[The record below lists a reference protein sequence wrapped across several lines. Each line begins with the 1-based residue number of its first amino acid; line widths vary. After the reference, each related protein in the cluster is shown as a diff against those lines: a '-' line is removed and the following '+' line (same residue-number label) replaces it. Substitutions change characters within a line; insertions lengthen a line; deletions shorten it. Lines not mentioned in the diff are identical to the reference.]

1 MKKCLKVSG
10 IIFSCLLSA
19 ALYSD
24 HVYAAKIID
33 GLEILAEG
41 WVEDVTPFPMD
52 TSPIERYYAHRRD
65 NFFIEKMALS
75 PAEDKIAF
83 AVNRNSIW
91 TVRSDGTR
99 LSCLVCD
106 PKPADSP
113 EWSKDGKEIIFL
125 SGEGGRGK
133 WFGSET
139 LMGIAPDGA
148 RKRTIGVFDIEK
160 PFPPPYPLWR
170 YSPDGQYM
178 VLWKSVPRPGK
189 ENYGLTD
196 TYIHLV
202 RVKDGR
208 SVASLKTTSSI
219 FNIQWFPNGK
229 EVLIEVLGGRI
240 SGDSSL
246 IFLSITGGKRII
258 DPDVHQGML
267 PAIHPTGQLIAY
279 SDDVYNV
286 LHFVSKDGAKKYQIL
301 KSKNSID
308 YMMWTAKGD
317 RLVFSLG
324 NKIYFLKLKKQV
336 P

>member
-1 MKKCLKVSG
+1 MGKWLNVGG
-10 IIFSCLLSA
+10 IILCCLLA
-19 ALYSD
+19 AVVYSD
-24 HVYAAKIID
+24 QVYAAKIID
-33 GLEILAEG
+33 GLEILAED
-41 WVEDVTPFPMD
+41 WVENVTPLPMN
-52 TSPIERYYAHRRD
+52 TSPIEKYYAHRQE
-65 NFFIEKMALS
+65 NFFIEKLALS

-83 AVNRNSIW
+83 AVNQNSIW
-91 TVRSDGTR
+91 TVRCDGTG
-99 LSCLVCD
+99 LACLVCES
-106 PKPADSP
+106 KPADSP
-113 EWSKDGKEIIFL
+113 EWSRDGKEIIFM

-139 LMGIAPDGA
+139 LIGIAPDGT

-189 ENYGLTD
+189 GNYGLTD

-208 SVASLKTTSSI
+208 SVANLKTTSSI
-219 FNIQWFPNGK
+219 FNIQWFPNGE
-229 EVLIEVLGGRI
+229 EVLIEALGGRI

-246 IFLSITGGKRII
+246 FFLSITGGKRVI
-258 DPDVHQGML
+258 DPDVHQGMR
-267 PAIHPTGQLIAY
+267 PAIHPSGQLIACC
-279 SDDVYNV
+279 DDYI
-286 LHFVSKDGAKKYQIL
+286 LHFVSKDGTKNYQIL
-301 KSKNSID
+301 KSQNSIG
-308 YMMWTAKGD
+308 YMIWTARGD